1 MTTDSA
7 RFGALKP
14 GAFDRAILT
23 LTSAM
28 PVNRLG
34 LRLAIFLRKLVTL
47 RLMDGALDVERWG
60 LAMRL
65 HPLDNGCEKNLL
77 FTPQMYEPE
86 ELAALAAEI
95 DHVRAAGRPFVF
107 VDIGA
112 NVGLIS
118 LFVAAKAGPAA
129 RIIAIEPEPGNFARL
144 AFNIASNPPLP
155 IEPVAI
161 ALGDHVGEV
170 AIALNRRDRGGTRV
184 QAAGDGAD
192 AVNVPLKPLLALL
205 TERNVAA
212 IDALKI
218 DVEGMEDAVLA
229 PFFRDAPATLWP
241 RMILIEDSRHEW
253 KTDLF
258 ALFAEKGYT
267 VALRTKQNVVLRRE

>member
-47 RLMDGALDVERWG
+47 RLTAGALDVERWG
-60 LAMRL
+60 LRMRL

-86 ELAALAAEI
+86 ELTALGAEI
-95 DHVRAAGRPFVF
+95 DRSRTDGRPFMF

-112 NVGLIS
+112 NVGLFS

-155 IEPVAI
+155 IEPVAV

-184 QAAGDGAD
+184 QAAGSTD
-192 AVNVPLKPLLALL
+192 AVNVPLKPLLSLL
-205 TERNVAA
+205 GERNMTA

-229 PFFRDAPATLWP
+229 TFFRDAPATLWP

-253 KTDLF
+253 KVDLF
-258 ALFAEKGYT
+258 ALFAERGYT
-267 VALRTKQNVVLRRE
+267 VALRTKQNVALRRA